1 MDEFSLITTVLLI
14 ESTEKLTFVEEKIGE
29 YAILELS
36 PPSLEG
42 SVAQVFSSFL
52 NAISNIY
59 FFGDGGQHEIPRL
72 KDTIKNT
79 GIVNNLY
86 TIEIA

>member
-1 MDEFSLITTVLLI
+1 MTC
-14 ESTEKLTFVEEKIGE
+14 VEEKIGE
-29 YAILELS
+29 YAILEL
-36 PPSLEG
+36 PPLPPPLEG
-42 SVAQVFSSFL
+42 SVAKVFSSFL
-52 NAISNIY
+52 NAYSNIY
-59 FFGDGGQHEIPRL
+59 FFFGGGGQHEIPRL